1 VARAGETFAGSLV
14 AATFF
19 GDRLRMR
26 VIRPPRFSVVPAM
39 KTNTQIRPRS
49 TSLEQTALRGMVR
62 AGMAFAMA
70 GPGAAL
76 AGGSFAGVVGA
87 ARWQDA
93 AQPAGF
99 TLAGVALVMLAVAV
113 SLPGAPYEGLARLSA
128 WCWAVSLVAVVV
140 LSLRA
145 IGPSTTTAITVL
157 GGLSLAGAGRW
168 LAEEL
173 TED

>member
-1 VARAGETFAGSLV
+1 
-14 AATFF
+14 
-19 GDRLRMR
+19 M
-26 VIRPPRFSVVPAM
+26 
-39 KTNTQIRPRS
+39 
-49 TSLEQTALRGMVR
+49 
-62 AGMAFAMA
+62 
-70 GPGAAL
+70 

-99 TLAGVALVMLAVAV
+99 TLAGVALVILAVAV